1 MGHRRRALSGAA
13 AALLALAMPSRA
25 EELTETIVV
34 SAARAPQPEA
44 EASGP
49 VTVISGKEVE
59 HAKALDEALRR
70 DPSFA
75 VFRRSSSL
83 VADPTSQGVN
93 LRGIGPSGV
102 SRALV
107 LEDGIPLNDGFGGWV
122 YWGAVPRL
130 GVQRVEI
137 APGAFSALYGSSAL
151 GGVVQVVTRPI
162 SDRVELELQGGRFGT
177 ASGAVSAA
185 ATSGRLGGSLDLEG
199 MRTDGYDIVARPGAV
214 DRAAW
219 SRRAAARARFEA
231 ALGDGVTASARV
243 SGFGEEQNGGTR
255 LTTAS
260 ARELLASFGLSAGEV
275 EARAFARWARFEQQ
289 RAQLLSDRSVENP
302 AAEQRAPAD
311 DEGASV
317 QWRRGGLL
325 VGADLRRIFG
335 RSLEDLHT
343 GSLTVRNS
351 SGEQRSFG
359 AFAQE
364 LLSPLSWLQVQAA
377 IRLDV
382 WRNLGGIRHEVP
394 LAGEARDEA
403 LPDRSDVSVSPRL
416 ALRVQAL
423 PELALRAAAYR
434 SFRAPTLNELYRPFQ
449 VGQVRTEANP
459 QLGPETL
466 LGAEAGFDTRLLR
479 VTAFWAELR
488 DAIANATID
497 PADPA
502 RLMRRNIGSARVLGI
517 ELGAAWRPLP
527 ALRLSAAWTLTNAKV
542 TSGDLAGRFLPQDPR
557 HRVVATVSF
566 SDARWVDVEAS
577 LRWTSDQFEDDRNT
591 QRLPGFAVLDVQLS
605 RALAAGWDLFLA
617 AENLLDR
624 RYLAGL
630 QGGVATLGQPL
641 FVRAGLRAK
650 LF

>member
-1 MGHRRRALSGAA
+1 LGNRRRSLSAAL
-13 AALLALAMPSRA
+13 ALLALSSPSLA
-25 EELTETIVV
+25 EELTETIVI

-44 EASGP
+44 EASGV
-49 VTVISGKEVE
+49 VTVIGGKEVQS
-59 HAKALDEALRR
+59 AKALDEALRR

-122 YWGAVPRL
+122 YWGSVPRL
-130 GVQRVEI
+130 GVERVEI
-137 APGAFSALYGSSAL
+137 APGALSALYGSSAL

-162 SDRVELELQGGRFGT
+162 SDRLELEVAGGRFGT
-177 ASGAVSAA
+177 AAGAVSAA
-185 ATSGRLGGSLDLEG
+185 ATAGRFGGSLDLEG
-199 MRTDGYDIVARPGAV
+199 LRTDGYDVVASPGTIDRP
-214 DRAAW
+214 AW

-231 ALGDGVTASARV
+231 ALGDRVTASARV
-243 SGFGEEQNGGTR
+243 SAFGEEQNGGTR

-260 ARELLASFGLSAGEV
+260 ARELLAALGISAGEV

-289 RAQLLSDRSVENP
+289 RAQIPSARDVENP
-302 AAEQRAPAD
+302 AAEQSAPAD

-317 QWRRGGLL
+317 QWKRGGLL
-325 VGADLRRIFG
+325 LGADIRRIFG
-335 RSLEDLHT
+335 RSVEDLHV
-343 GSLTVRNS
+343 GPLSARNA

-364 LLSPLSWLQVQAA
+364 LFGPLPWLQVQAA
-377 IRLDV
+377 LRLDV
-382 WRNLGGIRHEVP
+382 WRNLGAVRREVP
-394 LAGEARDEA
+394 AAGTPSDTD

-416 ALRVQAL
+416 AVRVQAL
-423 PELALRAAAYR
+423 PEVSLRAAAYR

-466 LGAEAGFDTRLLR
+466 LGAEAGFDTRFLR
-479 VTAFWAELR
+479 ATAFWAELR

-497 PADPA
+497 PADPT
-502 RLMRRNIGSARVLGI
+502 RLMRRNVGSARVLGLEI
-517 ELGAAWRPLP
+517 EAAWRPLR

-542 TSGDLAGRFLPQDPR
+542 TSGDLSGRFLPQDPR
-557 HRVVATVSF
+557 HRLAGTISF
-566 SDARWVDVEAS
+566 RDARWLDVDAS

-605 RALAAGWDLFLA
+605 RALAAGWELFVA

-624 RYLAGL
+624 RYLVGL

-641 FVRAGLRAK
+641 FLRAGLRTR